1 MRQRP
6 SQQFRISRR
15 QQETRAGELRC
26 STDQRLEVFIRPCD
40 RMREESD
47 VRGIGRDLAKA
58 LDDCR
63 RSIGDSVHQ
72 FSLPIVSVDAQAEC
86 IARIKISVGGGPY
99 VTAGLLQFQ
108 WRPL

>member
-6 SQQFRISRR
+6 SQQLRICRR

-26 STDQRLEVFIRPCD
+26 STDQCLEVFIRPCD
-40 RMREESD
+40 RMRKESD
-47 VRGIGRDLAKA
+47 VRSIGRDLAKV

-72 FSLPIVSVDAQAEC
+72 FSLPIVSVDAQAEFVAC
-86 IARIKISVGGGPY
+86 IKISVGGGPY

-108 WRPL
+108 WLPL